1 MFARIAKCGA
11 VSSFAAVLAVA
22 GCDAEVEERTDVVVV
37 EAEQEPP
44 ADPGPTPAGEPYGE
58 GVLTVFT
65 QYGAFVGVR
74 IVIESYE
81 PGSCDDTWLPY
92 DGSFGWA
99 FVILLPDMGEMHDG
113 AVSFRFD
120 DQTPDALA
128 MAYGLKEGTPAEGGS
143 CSDADVESELEVV
156 GAEADAVIVRLTNA
170 CVPEPLSNR
179 VHRLDG
185 VYRLAMCGAVETED
199 A

>member
-11 VSSFAAVLAVA
+11 VSSLAVLVVA
-22 GCDAEVEERTDVVVV
+22 GGCDAEVEERTDVIVV
-37 EAEQEPP
+37 EAEQDPPSDPEPTT
-44 ADPGPTPAGEPYGE
+44 DGEPQGE

-65 QYGAFVGVR
+65 QFGAFVGVR

-99 FVILLPDMGEMHDG
+99 FVMLLPDMGEMHDG
-113 AVSFRFD
+113 SVSFHFD
-120 DQTPDALA
+120 PQTPDALA

-143 CSDADVESELEVV
+143 CSDADDESQLEVV
-156 GAEADAVIVRLTNA
+156 GGEADAVVVRLTNV

-199 A
+199 T